1 MPTLQNPRYKI
12 LTARTI
18 LDNLKK
24 QMNKPGLMA
33 ILLWISS
40 ALPLFS
46 SYSGNQR
53 RQREKVHVCACVS
66 VCVCVYERK
75 GCLGARRGPLGE
87 QGGACLPVASAFLRE
102 LQRAMVMP
110 VLNK

>member
-18 LDNLKK
+18 LNNLKK
-24 QMNKPGLMA
+24 QTNKPGLMA

-40 ALPLFS
+40 GLPLFS
-46 SYSGNQR
+46 SSSGNLR

-66 VCVCVYERK
+66 VCVCVHERK
-75 GCLGARRGPLGE
+75 GCSG
-87 QGGACLPVASAFLRE
+87 QGGDHWGGRVEPAFLWLLLFSENFRE
-102 LQRAMVMP
+102 
-110 VLNK
+110 

>member
-24 QMNKPGLMA
+24 QTNKPGLMA

-40 ALPLFS
+40 GLPLFS
-46 SYSGNQR
+46 SSSGNLR
-53 RQREKVHVCACVS
+53 RQREMVHVCACVS
-66 VCVCVYERK
+66 VCVCVHERK
-75 GCLGARRGPLGE
+75 GCSGARRGPLGGRVE
-87 QGGACLPVASAFLRE
+87 PAFLRLLLFSKNFGE
-102 LQRAMVMP
+102 
-110 VLNK
+110 